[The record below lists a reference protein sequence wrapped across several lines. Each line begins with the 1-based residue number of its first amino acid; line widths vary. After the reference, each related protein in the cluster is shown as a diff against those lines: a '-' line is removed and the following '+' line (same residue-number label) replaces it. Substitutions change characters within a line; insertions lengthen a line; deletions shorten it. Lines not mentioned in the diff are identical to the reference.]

1 VAYAIFK
8 RAGSFS
14 AGAETVG
21 QGKPAEPHELTLMD
35 FASAAQAGSEVRQ
48 ARLRAR
54 LLPRGGLTA
63 VGWRTAGVGGLAAWP
78 RHARRRRILRGGGPS
93 IMSCTSAALRADCR
107 ARRQAASDAR
117 LTCPTLLAPSASKTG
132 TPSAQVLRN
141 SDTSQL
147 YERKSKIAHDY
158 TAGGPSMAI
167 VA

>member
-1 VAYAIFK
+1 MAYAIFK

-107 ARRQAASDAR
+107 A
-117 LTCPTLLAPSASKTG
+117 PSAGRQRRAADVPDASRAERQQDRHALCPG
-132 TPSAQVLRN
+132 TAELRH
-141 SDTSQL
+141 
-147 YERKSKIAHDY
+147 I
-158 TAGGPSMAI
+158 TAI
-167 VA
+167 